1 MCWKKRRNEQKKKG
15 KVLIVY
21 DYITEI
27 DADILAC
34 TGAAEK
40 TSVKPWL
47 MA

>member
-1 MCWKKRRNEQKKKG
+1 MLEEKEKRAKKKG